1 MILTQKA
8 ISRRTVLRGV
18 GASLALPLLDGMVP
32 AFAALRTTAANP
44 IRRLGVVYVPNG
56 MMMPHWTPTSEGTG
70 FSFPK
75 ILQPLEPFRPYIQV
89 LSGMHGVESEGP
101 HARASTR
108 FLTGVPS
115 KPDDGSDLRGGVSMD
130 QLAGRVHGRETQLAS
145 LELALDGRDFAGS
158 CDDGFSCA
166 YTNTIAW
173 ANEFTPLP
181 MENNPRVVF
190 ERLFGDSGSTDPSV
204 RQARLAKDASL
215 LDSVTERAAD
225 LSRELG
231 PHDQAKLGQYL
242 DAVRDIERRIQMAEA
257 QSDRELPVVEQP
269 AGIPGSVGEH
279 AALMFDLMAL
289 AYETDLT
296 RVVTFMMGREITGR
310 TYAEI
315 GVPDAH
321 HPISHHQRDP
331 EKLEKLTKINQY
343 HVQLFSAFVE
353 RLANTN
359 DGDGSLLDHSML
371 VYGAGMGDSNAHAST
386 NLPILLA
393 GGATGS
399 GGRHVQYS
407 KETPLANLHLSLL
420 DKMGV
425 PVDQLGHST
434 GRLSIEPLSGV

>member
-1 MILTQKA
+1 MIITKKA
-8 ISRRTVLRGV
+8 LSRRTVLRGL

-32 AFAALRTTAANP
+32 AFAAIRTTAANP
-44 IRRLGVVYVPNG
+44 VRRLGVVYVPNG
-56 MMMPHWTPTSEGTG
+56 MMMPQWSPTTEGAG
-70 FSFPK
+70 FEFPT
-75 ILQPLEPFRPYIQV
+75 ILEPLAPYRDYVQV

-108 FLTGVPS
+108 FLTGMPS

-130 QLAGRVHGRETQLAS
+130 QIAGRVHGRETQLAT

-173 ANEFTPLP
+173 ANETTPLP
-181 MENNPRVVF
+181 MENNPRAVF
-190 ERLFGDSGSTDPSV
+190 ERLFGDSGSTDPAV
-204 RQARLAKDASL
+204 RKARLSRDASL

-231 PHDQAKLGQYL
+231 TADQAKLGQYL

-257 QSDRELPVVEQP
+257 QSDRELPVVSQP
-269 AGIPGSVGEH
+269 AGIPGTIGEH
-279 AALMFDLMAL
+279 AKLMFDLMAL

-296 RVVTFMMGREITGR
+296 RVATFMLGREITGR

-331 EKLEKLTKINQY
+331 EKLAKLTKINQY
-343 HVQLFSAFVE
+343 HVQLFSEFME
-353 RLANTN
+353 RLRTTP
-359 DGDGSLLDHSML
+359 DGDGSLLDHSMI

-393 GGATGS
+393 GGGAGT
-399 GGRHVQYS
+399 GGRHVRYS
-407 KETPLANLHLSLL
+407 EDTPLANLHLSLL

-425 PVDQLGHST
+425 PLESLGHSD
-434 GRLSIEPLSGV
+434 GRLPIEPLSDL

>member
-1 MILTQKA
+1 MIVTQKA
-8 ISRRTVLRGV
+8 IGRRTVLRGL

-32 AFAALRTTAANP
+32 AFAVLRNSAARAV
-44 IRRLGVVYVPNG
+44 RRLGVVYVPNG
-56 MMMPHWTPTSEGTG
+56 MMMPQWTPETEGSD
-70 FSFPK
+70 FDFPT
-75 ILQPLEPFRPYIQV
+75 ILQPLEPYRSHVQV

-101 HARASTR
+101 HARSSTR
-108 FLTGVPS
+108 FLTGMPS

-130 QLAGRVHGRETQLAS
+130 QIAGRVHGRETQLAT

-173 ANEFTPLP
+173 ANETTPLP
-181 MENNPRVVF
+181 MENNPRAVF
-190 ERLFGDSGSTDPSV
+190 ERLFGDTGSTDPV
-204 RQARLAKDASL
+204 IRQARLAKDASL

-225 LSRELG
+225 LSRQLG
-231 PHDQAKLGQYL
+231 VADQAKLSQYL
-242 DAVRDIERRIQMAEA
+242 EAVRDVERRIQMAES

-269 AGIPGSVGEH
+269 AGIPDNVGAH
-279 AALMFDLMAL
+279 AKLMFDLMAL

-296 RVVTFMMGREITGR
+296 RVATFMMGREITGR

-331 EKLEKLTKINQY
+331 EKLAKLTKINQY
-343 HVQLFSAFVE
+343 HVQLFSEFVD
-353 RLANTN
+353 RLSKTP
-359 DGDGSLLDHSML
+359 DGDGSLLDHSMII
-371 VYGAGMGDSNAHAST
+371 YGAGMADSNAHAST

-393 GGATGS
+393 GGPSGS
-399 GGRHVQYS
+399 GRHVKYS
-407 KETPLANLHLSLL
+407 EDTPLANLHLALL

-425 PVDQLGHST
+425 EIDSLGHST
-434 GRLSIEPLSGV
+434 GRLPLEPLTGV

>member
-1 MILTQKA
+1 MIVTQKA
-8 ISRRTVLRGV
+8 IGRRTVLRGL

-32 AFAALRTTAANP
+32 AFAALRNSAARTV
-44 IRRLGVVYVPNG
+44 RRLGVVYVPNG
-56 MMMPHWTPTSEGTG
+56 MMMPQWTPETEGSD
-70 FSFPK
+70 FDFPT
-75 ILQPLEPFRPYIQV
+75 ILQPLEPYRSHVQV

-101 HARASTR
+101 HARSSTR
-108 FLTGVPS
+108 FLTGMPS

-130 QLAGRVHGRETQLAS
+130 QIAGRVHGRETQLAT

-173 ANEFTPLP
+173 ANETTPLP
-181 MENNPRVVF
+181 MENNPRAVF
-190 ERLFGDSGSTDPSV
+190 ERLFGDTGSTDPV
-204 RQARLAKDASL
+204 IRQARLAKDASL

-225 LSRELG
+225 LSRQLG
-231 PHDQAKLGQYL
+231 VADQAKLSQYL
-242 DAVRDIERRIQMAEA
+242 EAVRDVERRIQMAES

-269 AGIPGSVGEH
+269 AGIPDNVGAH
-279 AALMFDLMAL
+279 AKLMFDLMAL

-296 RVVTFMMGREITGR
+296 RVATFMMGREITGR

-331 EKLEKLTKINQY
+331 EKLAKLTKINQY
-343 HVQLFSAFVE
+343 HVQLFSEFVD
-353 RLANTN
+353 RLSKTP
-359 DGDGSLLDHSML
+359 DGDGSLLDHSMII
-371 VYGAGMGDSNAHAST
+371 YGAGMADSNAHAST

-393 GGATGS
+393 GGPSGS
-399 GGRHVQYS
+399 GRHVKYS
-407 KETPLANLHLSLL
+407 EDTPLANLHLALL

-425 PVDQLGHST
+425 EIDSLGHST
-434 GRLSIEPLSGV
+434 GRLPLEPLTGV